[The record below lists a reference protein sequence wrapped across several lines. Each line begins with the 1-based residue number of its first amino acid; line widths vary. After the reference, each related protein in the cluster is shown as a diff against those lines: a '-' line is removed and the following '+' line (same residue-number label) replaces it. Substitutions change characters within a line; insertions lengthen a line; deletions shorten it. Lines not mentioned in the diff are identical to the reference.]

1 MTKSDFD
8 TLLTV
13 SGAAEFLQLSESWLN
28 KARIS
33 GDGPRFIKMG
43 RSVRYSLQALEELS
57 GRTQGAPRPSTSVVR
72 VPAVL
77 QRKSRAR
84 RFRPRSCSFSCTKTS
99 RSRSRGLFWGVCAR
113 RGSAVGS
120 TETTGILGNVDES
133 IYVEILLMKLSL
145 GMNTSVRKSCIC
157 LT

>member
-43 RSVRYSLQALEELS
+43 RSVRYSLEALEEFKRANAR
-57 GRTQGAPRPSTSVVR
+57 GSTSEYER
-72 VPAVL
+72 RPGPGRPAKE
-77 QRKSRAR
+77 KSGA
-84 RFRPRSCSFSCTKTS
+84 
-99 RSRSRGLFWGVCAR
+99 
-113 RGSAVGS
+113 AV
-120 TETTGILGNVDES
+120 
-133 IYVEILLMKLSL
+133 
-145 GMNTSVRKSCIC
+145 
-157 LT
+157 

>member
-43 RSVRYSLQALEELS
+43 RSVRYSLQALEEFKRANAR
-57 GRTQGAPRPSTSVVR
+57 GSTSEYER
-72 VPAVL
+72 RPGPGRPAKE
-77 QRKSRAR
+77 KSG
-84 RFRPRSCSFSCTKTS
+84 T
-99 RSRSRGLFWGVCAR
+99 
-113 RGSAVGS
+113 AV
-120 TETTGILGNVDES
+120 
-133 IYVEILLMKLSL
+133 
-145 GMNTSVRKSCIC
+145 
-157 LT
+157 

>member
-43 RSVRYSLQALEELS
+43 RSVRYSLQALEEFKRAHAR
-57 GRTQGAPRPSTSVVR
+57 GSTSEYER
-72 VPAVL
+72 RPGPGRPAGVN
-77 QRKSRAR
+77 AR
-84 RFRPRSCSFSCTKTS
+84 TLGS
-99 RSRSRGLFWGVCAR
+99 RSFPGPAPVPQLFMGDASARSDPPRVE
-113 RGSAVGS
+113 AVGS
-120 TETTGILGNVDES
+120 SETTGIKGNVEES
-133 IYVEILLMKLSL
+133 I
-145 GMNTSVRKSCIC
+145 
-157 LT
+157 